1 MGEIPEVTTNADRAD
16 RPQLTSRAA
25 EACGLEIEYW
35 DVWGR
40 QHRAS
45 QRTQQAILESLG
57 VDAKTPASLENSL
70 EERTWREWQRAL
82 PPALV
87 LIKDN
92 QPLLVPLSLP
102 AEQAY
107 LAAVIRLRTEQGNA
121 LEMRCSLGDLPVAQE
136 MSLRGGNFI
145 RKSFVLPDHLP
156 LGYHELS
163 IEIGGQV
170 SGPVRLIL
178 CPPRAYLP
186 PWLES
191 GRAAGIA
198 ISLYGLRSRRNWGC
212 GDTTDLQAFI
222 GWVAGQTGA
231 SFVALN
237 PLHAI
242 PNRQPYNT
250 SPYLPNSV
258 FYRNPIYLD
267 LERIEEFRSS
277 PRAGAL
283 LNSPA
288 VQAEIRELRAA
299 EMVEYERVYRLK
311 LRFLRLL
318 FRVFLKE
325 WARDTARARQ
335 LHEYIEREGDL
346 LHRFAVH
353 SALDEAIHKQCP
365 EVWNWRS
372 WPERYQ
378 DPDSAAT
385 GEFAQ
390 KHRRR
395 VLFYKYVQ
403 WQLDQQFEA
412 AQQEA
417 RQRGLS
423 VGLYHDLALAT
434 DRFGADLWAHRS
446 FFVSGSRVGS
456 PPDGFSPKGQ
466 DWAFPPPNAER
477 HYQDGYQLFA
487 ESIRKNLRHG
497 GALRIDHV
505 MRFFRLFWI
514 PDGMEALEGTY
525 VRDRHNDLLPIL
537 ALESV
542 RNKVLIVGE
551 DLGTVPDQVREALH
565 RFGILSYRLLYFE
578 QDPSGRMRKP
588 GEYPREA
595 LASATTHDLP
605 TLAGFWLGRDI
616 EARRSAGLLP
626 DDATYRQMLA
636 ERAREKQKMLDVLTE
651 LKLLPDWFQR
661 NASDIPELTGELHNA
676 VVGFLAS
683 TPSMLMVLNQED
695 LLKETEQQN
704 LPGSTSEY
712 PNWRRKMR
720 CTVEELWESPEVQ
733 AFTRMFRAWM
743 ERTGRLNPSG

>member
-267 LERIEEFRSS
+267 L
-277 PRAGAL
+277 
-283 LNSPA
+283 
-288 VQAEIRELRAA
+288 
-299 EMVEYERVYRLK
+299 
-311 LRFLRLL
+311 
-318 FRVFLKE
+318 
-325 WARDTARARQ
+325 
-335 LHEYIEREGDL
+335 
-346 LHRFAVH
+346 
-353 SALDEAIHKQCP
+353 
-365 EVWNWRS
+365 
-372 WPERYQ
+372 
-378 DPDSAAT
+378 
-385 GEFAQ
+385 
-390 KHRRR
+390 
-395 VLFYKYVQ
+395 
-403 WQLDQQFEA
+403 
-412 AQQEA
+412 
-417 RQRGLS
+417 
-423 VGLYHDLALAT
+423 
-434 DRFGADLWAHRS
+434 
-446 FFVSGSRVGS
+446 
-456 PPDGFSPKGQ
+456 
-466 DWAFPPPNAER
+466 
-477 HYQDGYQLFA
+477 
-487 ESIRKNLRHG
+487 
-497 GALRIDHV
+497 
-505 MRFFRLFWI
+505 
-514 PDGMEALEGTY
+514 
-525 VRDRHNDLLPIL
+525 
-537 ALESV
+537 
-542 RNKVLIVGE
+542 
-551 DLGTVPDQVREALH
+551 
-565 RFGILSYRLLYFE
+565 
-578 QDPSGRMRKP
+578 
-588 GEYPREA
+588 
-595 LASATTHDLP
+595 
-605 TLAGFWLGRDI
+605 
-616 EARRSAGLLP
+616 
-626 DDATYRQMLA
+626 
-636 ERAREKQKMLDVLTE
+636 
-651 LKLLPDWFQR
+651 
-661 NASDIPELTGELHNA
+661 
-676 VVGFLAS
+676 
-683 TPSMLMVLNQED
+683 
-695 LLKETEQQN
+695 
-704 LPGSTSEY
+704 
-712 PNWRRKMR
+712 
-720 CTVEELWESPEVQ
+720 
-733 AFTRMFRAWM
+733 
-743 ERTGRLNPSG
+743 